1 MSYTIV
7 GLFSSPIQSESVSKC
22 IENKGFK
29 DTDYI
34 VFINEKNTIERK
46 TLGNKISTDKTTK
59 DTSEDELLI
68 FTIAINNDE
77 ELNLAKTAFH
87 ENGADNITVLDD
99 VSFEEAKNLDY
110 IKKILDI
117 KAKILIYTMP
127 EFKTYH
133 PEIHTG
139 INSEVK

>member
-7 GLFSSPIQSESVSKC
+7 GLFSSPAQSGSISKSIES
-22 IENKGFK
+22 KGFK

-34 VFINEKNTIERK
+34 VYTNEKK
-46 TLGNKISTDKTTK
+46 TSINHISIDAKTENSNKD
-59 DTSEDELLI
+59 DLLI

-77 ELNLAKTAFH
+77 ELNLAKIAFH

-110 IKKILDI
+110 IKKMLDM

-133 PEIHTG
+133 QEIHTG